1 MNDLTNDA
9 AAPKT
14 TSVAK
19 VQTSAQTVPEV
30 AHQEPAVGGSYI
42 RNPETGDLA
51 KQEPAKT
58 QPEQE

>member
-1 MNDLTNDA
+1 MNDKTDDA
-9 AAPKT
+9 AAPKS
-14 TSVAK
+14 TSLVK
-19 VQTSAQTVPEV
+19 VQTSAQTATEV

-51 KQEPAKT
+51 KQELAKT

>member
-1 MNDLTNDA
+1 MNEKTDGA

-14 TSVAK
+14 ASLEK
-19 VQTSAQTVPEV
+19 VQTSAPTAPSVV
-30 AHQEPAVGGSYI
+30 HQEPAVGGSYI

-51 KQEPAKT
+51 KQEPVKK